1 MKKKELH
8 QLANLAGYAL
18 GMVIVPE
25 KCYTLTDLQTRKK
38 YRMKVGLRSI
48 VKILCREVERKTKT

>member
-1 MKKKELH
+1 MKRKELN
-8 QLANLAGYAL
+8 QLATLAGYAL

-38 YRMKVGLRSI
+38 YRMKVSLRSI
-48 VKILCREVERKTKT
+48 VKILCREVERKTK